1 MVSEAGH
8 QAARFSAGLE
18 VPPWRRRGGAVI
30 VIGHAAAAMMRGRTR
45 AEDGFSMIE
54 LAVALGLAGIIITGA
69 MFNMRGALN
78 RESLDGWAR
87 SATMDIAAA
96 QQSAITER
104 ATANI
109 TLTSTS
115 YTLAVGSQT
124 LKVGRMPTDITI
136 TTTCASSVCSYDKH
150 GVPSSAGTITLT
162 SASTGASNVI
172 TIQSNTGSVT
182 YQ

>member
-1 MVSEAGH
+1 MGLSNGPAKIHTMNESSLVQKRAFLIQKDDVMGTQRGSLDRVSRCGI
-8 QAARFSAGLE
+8 R
-18 VPPWRRRGGAVI
+18 VPRRRRAGAGKMGTGPIASLKRRV
-30 VIGHAAAAMMRGRTR
+30 R
-45 AEDGFSMIE
+45 AQDGFSMIE
-54 LAVALGLAGIIITGA
+54 LAVALGLAGIIVAGA
-69 MFNMRGALN
+69 MFNVRGAMN

-87 SATMDIAAA
+87 SATLDIAAA

-136 TTTCASSVCSYDKH
+136 TTTCAS
-150 GVPSSAGTITLT
+150 
-162 SASTGASNVI
+162 NV
-172 TIQSNTGSVT
+172 
-182 YQ
+182 

>member
-8 QAARFSAGLE
+8 PAARFSAGLE

-30 VIGHAAAAMMRGRTR
+30 VIGHAAAALMRGRTR
-45 AEDGFSMIE
+45 AEGGFSMIA